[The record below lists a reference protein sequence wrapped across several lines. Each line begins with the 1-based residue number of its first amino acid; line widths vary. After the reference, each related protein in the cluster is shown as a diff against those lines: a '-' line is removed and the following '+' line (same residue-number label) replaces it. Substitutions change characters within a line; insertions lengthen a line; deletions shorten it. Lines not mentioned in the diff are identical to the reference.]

1 VDALQQL
8 ARVETIMD
16 KKSRRR
22 FIRQTA
28 ATGGAFALG
37 ASVVGAATPVV
48 SAQSAPPRMSKT
60 QKLRALL
67 RKPGLAMAPEGYTVI
82 AARLAEAHGF
92 EVVYVPGSMMS
103 GTYLGV
109 PDWGLI
115 SPAEMIDIAGRIAR
129 AVSIPVISDADQ
141 AGGTSLNVFY
151 SVQQFERAGI
161 AGIHIEDTINP
172 KHADQRA
179 PDRGAAP
186 PAAIESLDRMVLRIR
201 AAADARSDP
210 DFVIIARTDE
220 ATLDGILR
228 RGHAFAKAGADVFM
242 PRTIK
247 PDQIDRVTAE
257 VGLPILGV
265 NLPIAEVRG
274 TKLKINV
281 YAGLVSGPA
290 TALCDA
296 IMREL
301 KEKGEV
307 ANRSDR
313 RLPADTMSRLT
324 NHQVYSQ
331 LAEEWTTTP

>member
-1 VDALQQL
+1 MKRA
-8 ARVETIMD
+8 
-16 KKSRRR
+16 SRRT
-22 FIRQTA
+22 FIWQTA
-28 ATGGAFALG
+28 ATGSAFALG
-37 ASVVGAATPVV
+37 VTSAAAGAPTDGV
-48 SAQSAPPRMSKT
+48 QSAPPRMSKT

-67 RKPGLAMAPEGYTVI
+67 KKPGLTMAPEGYTVI

-115 SPAEMIDIAGRIAR
+115 SPAEMIDIAGRISR
-129 AVSIPVISDADQ
+129 EVSIPVISDADQ
-141 AGGTSLNVFY
+141 GGGTALNVY
-151 SVQQFERAGI
+151 HSVQQFEGAGI

-179 PDRGAAP
+179 PNRDAAA
-186 PAAIESLDRMVLRIR
+186 PAAIESLERMVLRIR
-201 AAADARSDP
+201 AAVDARSDP

-220 ATLDGILR
+220 ASLDGILR

-265 NLPIAEVRG
+265 NLPIGEIRG

-290 TALCDA
+290 TALCDTL
-296 IMREL
+296 MREL
-301 KEKGEV
+301 KENGEV
-307 ANRSDR
+307 ASRADR

-324 NHQVYSQ
+324 NQQVYSQ
-331 LAEEWTTTP
+331 LAEKWTTTP